1 MLTWVAGVLFIAEGF
16 YLLTNKLVLPFA
28 SVDLPTAG
36 AVSVVAGLSMVFLG
50 GFYRSYG
57 EYRSYFGTL
66 VVLVAACDIW
76 FGGGFWA
83 GSIIGTAAGAL
94 ILVLPPYALV
104 RDPGHPF

>member
-1 MLTWVAGVLFIAEGF
+1 MLAWVAGVLFVAEGF

-36 AVSVVAGLSMVFLG
+36 AVSAVAGLSLIFLA

-57 EYRSYFGTL
+57 EYRAYLGTL
-66 VVLVAACDIW
+66 ILLISACDIW

-83 GSIIGTAAGAL
+83 GSIIGTVAGAL
-94 ILVLPPYALV
+94 MLALPAYGLTH
-104 RDPGHPF
+104 HPDSSS